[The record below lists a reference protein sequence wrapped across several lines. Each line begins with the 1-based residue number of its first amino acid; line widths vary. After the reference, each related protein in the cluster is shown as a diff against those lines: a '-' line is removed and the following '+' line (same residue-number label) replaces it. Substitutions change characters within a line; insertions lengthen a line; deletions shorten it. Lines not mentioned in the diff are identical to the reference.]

1 MRVAEAVPHC
11 LRGLCAG
18 VALILAA
25 GSVAFAADGGAE
37 TGIEALDPAMEQ
49 DVAVVPADT
58 DGEGVG
64 VPPAVFVL
72 PRDGRG
78 LGETERSRVHPPVSA
93 TERLRQ
99 QLRGVEAQIDGV
111 DRRQRIRELRIRQ
124 RERVSD
130 RFQARRQ
137 DGRSLRLDLERRNL
151 DFRRNV
157 LRQELRTQEIRSLL
171 DRQRAR
177 PSTSRPPYR
186 GLR

>member
-1 MRVAEAVPHC
+1 MGLRTTTNLLACGLFVVLAGIVGAGPTAFGADADAEPGVEAV
-11 LRGLCAG
+11 
-18 VALILAA
+18 
-25 GSVAFAADGGAE
+25 
-37 TGIEALDPAMEQ
+37 DPSLEQ
-49 DVAVVPADT
+49 DVSVAPEQADEE
-58 DGEGVG
+58 EGG

-72 PRDGRG
+72 PEDGRG
-78 LGETERSRVHPPVSA
+78 ISETARLTARPPVSS
-93 TERLRQ
+93 TDRLRQ
-99 QLRGVEAQIDGV
+99 RLRGVEAQINGV
-111 DRRQRIRELRIRQ
+111 DRRQRVRDLRIRQ

-151 DFRRNV
+151 DFRRDV

-177 PSTSRPPYR
+177 PSTSRPPYH